1 MKSNLTKRFGFGAII
16 FGLALGGV
24 GLWFLLSP
32 AEYRATTRISVGID
46 DPEIYDPYFIQ
57 TEFQIIQSE
66 VVLGK
71 VVEALNLNGEWG
83 KKYAWGKTL
92 TTSETVRLLKRRL
105 NLHLVTNSRFLDISV
120 TDGNPVEAAKIANA
134 IAEAYRDFR
143 INQNRQQILGGIKIL
158 KEQYQTE
165 ENDIKIK
172 QANLEQLKTQLTL
185 TNPEPVESVLVS
197 NYPSYFQAKQD
208 LSNEEAI
215 HKQRQTIIDSEKSL
229 SVQNAKALVEIVDP
243 AVSPSSPTGPNRLLG
258 AVLLL
263 CGLATSVLGFYLIS
277 SGGAVTN
284 SKP

>member
-1 MKSNLTKRFGFGAII
+1 MKSNLKKRFGFGTII
-16 FGLALGGV
+16 IGLALGGV
-24 GLWFLLSP
+24 GLWFLLSS

-46 DPEIYDPYFIQ
+46 DPESYDPYFIQ
-57 TEFQIIQSE
+57 TELEIIQSE

-83 KKYAWGKTL
+83 RKYAWGKTL
-92 TTSETVRLLKRRL
+92 TTSETVWLLKRRL
-105 NLHLVTNSRFLDISV
+105 NLHLVPNSRFLDISV

>member
-1 MKSNLTKRFGFGAII
+1 MKANLTKRFGFGAII
-16 FGLALGGV
+16 IGLALGSV

-46 DPEIYDPYFIQ
+46 NPESYDPYFIQ
-57 TEFQIIQSE
+57 TELEIIQSE
-66 VVLGK
+66 DVLGK
-71 VVEALNLNGEWG
+71 VVETLNLNSEWG
-83 KKYAWGKTL
+83 RKYAWGKTL
-92 TTSETVRLLKRRL
+92 TTSETVWLLKRRL
-105 NLHLVTNSRFLDISV
+105 NLHLVPNSRFLDISV

-197 NYPSYFQAKQD
+197 NYPSYFQTKQD

>member
-1 MKSNLTKRFGFGAII
+1 
-16 FGLALGGV
+16 
-24 GLWFLLSP
+24 
-32 AEYRATTRISVGID
+32 
-46 DPEIYDPYFIQ
+46 
-57 TEFQIIQSE
+57 
-66 VVLGK
+66 
-71 VVEALNLNGEWG
+71 
-83 KKYAWGKTL
+83 
-92 TTSETVRLLKRRL
+92 
-105 NLHLVTNSRFLDISV
+105 V

-134 IAEAYRDFR
+134 IAVAYRDFR

-197 NYPSYFQAKQD
+197 NYPSDFQAKQD